1 MLPLH
6 FRAARRDDLPRL
18 VALLADDGLGRG
30 RETPEEPLHPD
41 YLAAFDSLDRDP
53 NQLLLV
59 VEHQAEV
66 LGMLQLTFIPG
77 LSRRG
82 ATRAHI
88 EAVRVDGRWRGQ
100 KIGERLMQEAIR
112 RAEAHGCQ
120 LVQLTSDRQRE
131 AAHRFYQRLGFAPS
145 HTGFKLRLPL
155 QPDAQTDT
163 H

>member
-1 MLPLH
+1 MLSLQ
-6 FRAARRDDLPRL
+6 FRAARKDDLPRL

-30 RETPEEPLHPD
+30 RETPHEPLHPD
-41 YLAAFDSLDRDP
+41 YLSAFEVLDRDP

-59 VEHQAEV
+59 VEHEGLV

-88 EAVRVDGRWRGQ
+88 EAVRVDGGWRGQ

-120 LVQLTSDRQRE
+120 LVQLTSDRQRD
-131 AAHRFYQRLGFAPS
+131 AAHRFYQRLGFTPS

-155 QPDAQTDT
+155 QPEAHT
-163 H
+163 HS